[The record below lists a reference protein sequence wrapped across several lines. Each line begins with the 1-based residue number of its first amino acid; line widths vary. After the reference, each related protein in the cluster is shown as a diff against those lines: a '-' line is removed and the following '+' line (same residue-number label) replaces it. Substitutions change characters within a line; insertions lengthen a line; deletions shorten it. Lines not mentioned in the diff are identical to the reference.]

1 MSTQLAITAPR
12 IFLSI
17 RQHLRRDGHPAPQSP
32 CRPGEVAPRT
42 EVRKQLEQI
51 TRVVRRALHK
61 EPGASLLT
69 QRIHAV
75 ARRLRGR
82 DWNGQQDDQETLV
95 RQVARVICA
104 SFGRRE

>member
-17 RQHLRRDGHPAPQSP
+17 RQHLRPGANPEPQSP
-32 CRPGEVAPRT
+32 CRPAEVPPRT
-42 EVRKQLEQI
+42 EVVNQFAQV
-51 TRVVRRALHK
+51 TRVVRRALHT
-61 EPGASLLT
+61 EPGTSLLT

-75 ARRLRGR
+75 ARRLRGP
-82 DWNGQQDDQETLV
+82 DWNGQPHDQETLV

-104 SFGRRE
+104 SFARRE